1 MSTPALRD
9 ILLGGF
15 AYFIESGT
23 VITDATPSPYTSPYT
38 VSATVKPDIDPA
50 TNWTA
55 HSLGNI
61 LDFKFGVEEEDYP
74 VMRVLPNGS
83 RVKVPRKIVV
93 ADFLDLTAQEMNELC
108 LRLQHG
114 VTTKIVEG
122 TAQTPG
128 ATNDRRIDGWLRL
141 QGRAM
146 GNFDVFIQDWWC
158 QVRLIEGTKA
168 DGKFS
173 EPKLRFHQYKAVNGV
188 MVAGDSCNFPVAS

>member
-1 MSTPALRD
+1 MSAPSLRD

-15 AYFIESGT
+15 AYFVEAGT
-23 VITDATPSPYTSPYT
+23 TVDALT
-38 VSATVKPDIDPA
+38 VSATVKPDVDPIA
-50 TNWTA
+50 NWTA
-55 HSLGNI
+55 NTLGNI
-61 LDFKFGVEEEDYP
+61 LDFKFGVDEEDHP
-74 VMRVLPNGS
+74 IMRLLPNGS

-93 ADFLDLTAQEMNELC
+93 ADYVDLTSQEMNELC

-114 VTTKIVEG
+114 VATKIAEG

-128 ATNDRRIDGWLRL
+128 ALNDRYIDGWLRL

-158 QVRLIEGTKA
+158 QVRLVEGTKA

-173 EPKLRFHQYKAVNGV
+173 EPKLRFYQYKAVAGV
-188 MVAGDSCNFPVAS
+188 MVAGDSCNFPAAS

>member
-1 MSTPALRD
+1 MSTPSLRD

-23 VITDATPSPYTSPYT
+23 VVDSVT
-38 VSATVKPDIDPA
+38 VSATVKPDMIPA
-50 TNWTA
+50 TNWTDNT
-55 HSLGNI
+55 LGNI

-74 VMRVLPNGS
+74 VMRLLPNGS

-93 ADFLDLTAQEMNELC
+93 ADFLDLTAQQMNELV

-114 VTTKIVEG
+114 VGTKIVEG

-128 ATNDRRIDGWLRL
+128 SANDRYIDGWLRL
-141 QGRAM
+141 QGRAL

-158 QVRLIEGTKA
+158 QCRMVEGTKA

-173 EPKLRFHQYKAVNGV
+173 EPKLRFTQYKAVNGV
-188 MVAGDSCNFPVAS
+188 MVAGDSCNFPAAS